1 MPVHF
6 SEEEMRARRERAS
19 SALAERGLDAL
30 LMFKQESMYYL
41 SGYDTFGF
49 SMFQC
54 LVMDAGGRTALLT
67 RMPDLR
73 QARYTSDLEDIRI
86 WHETEG
92 ANPVDDLRAL
102 LREFGLEK
110 GRLGIELDSYGLK
123 ALAWERLKRGL
134 DGFCVLE
141 DASTLVD
148 RIRSV
153 KSPREIEYARRAAE
167 LADDAWDEAVRL
179 GRPGAFEGDILAA
192 MQGAVFKGGG
202 DYAGNEFIIGSGPA
216 ALLVRYHSGRR
227 HLGPQDQLT
236 LEFAGAYRRYHAAMM
251 RTLLTGRAH
260 PRHVDMHRAVSGG
273 AARVHGHPAGGR
285 DDGGGV
291 RCPRPYPGPG
301 RLRVL
306 PLPCLR
312 LRHGRGVQPAVGRPA
327 DVLRRQSAGGPGRQ
341 RLLPAHGGG
350 GFGRGSG
357 DDPGAERA
365 RDRAGLRVSE
375 PLEPGSG
382 GELRRAGAAKR
393 RLPLQSGGQSPDPS
407 TSASSSSKPKRLMSV
422 IRIG

>member
-6 SEEEMRARRERAS
+6 SEEEMRTRRERAS

-73 QARYTSDLEDIRI
+73 QARYTSDLRDIRI

-110 GRLGIELDSYGLK
+110 GRLGVELDSYGLK

-153 KSPREIEYARRAAE
+153 KSPREIEYVRRAAA

-227 HLGPQDQLT
+227 HLGPHDQLT

-260 PRHVDMHRAVSGG
+260 PRHVDMHRACLEALHACMDTLRAGVTMGEVFD
-273 AARVHGHPAGGR
+273 AHART
-285 DDGGGV
+285 
-291 RCPRPYPGPG
+291 
-301 RLRVL
+301 L
-306 PLPCLR
+306 
-312 LRHGRGVQPAVGRPA
+312 
-327 DVLRRQSAGGPGRQ
+327 
-341 RLLPAHGGG
+341 
-350 GFGRGSG
+350 
-357 DDPGAERA
+357 
-365 RDRAGLRVSE
+365 DRAGFESCRFHACGYGMGAVFN
-375 PLEPGSG
+375 PLWVDPPMFYAGNPLAVPAASVFF
-382 GELRRAGAAKR
+382 LHMVVVDSDANRAMT
-393 RLPLQSGGQSPDPS
+393 LGQSVLVTEQGCES
-407 TSASSSSKPKRLMSV
+407 LSRSSPELV
-422 IRIG
+422 VN

>member
-6 SEEEMRARRERAS
+6 SEEEMRTRRERAS

-54 LVMDAGGRTALLT
+54 LVMDAGGRSALLT

-110 GRLGIELDSYGLK
+110 GRLGVELDSYGLK
-123 ALAWERLKRGL
+123 ALAWERLKQGL

-227 HLGPQDQLT
+227 HLGPHDQLT

-260 PRHVDMHRAVSGG
+260 PRHADMHRACLEALHACMDTLRAGVTMGEVFD
-273 AARVHGHPAGGR
+273 AHART
-285 DDGGGV
+285 
-291 RCPRPYPGPG
+291 
-301 RLRVL
+301 L
-306 PLPCLR
+306 
-312 LRHGRGVQPAVGRPA
+312 
-327 DVLRRQSAGGPGRQ
+327 
-341 RLLPAHGGG
+341 
-350 GFGRGSG
+350 
-357 DDPGAERA
+357 
-365 RDRAGLRVSE
+365 DRAGFESCRFHACGYGMGAVFN
-375 PLEPGSG
+375 PLWVDPPMFYAGNPLVVPAASVFF
-382 GELRRAGAAKR
+382 LHMVAVDSDANRAMT
-393 RLPLQSGGQSPDPS
+393 LGQSVLVTERGCES
-407 TSASSSSKPKRLMSV
+407 LSRSSLGLV
-422 IRIG
+422 VN